1 MAVASFKSAQS
12 VVQLS
17 ESPVFHFQ
25 FSSISD
31 AVTNLARTSA
41 ERLDRRE
48 TLQKLFLEHFEMKP
62 IIDWQSDGVSLFR
75 EHSKCLKDLQFVY
88 KANTVIRGN
97 KPIGI
102 GYPLLFVNLADF
114 ANKWSL
120 PFEVEIVGKETDYVS
135 LAAKKFKEIC
145 QRREFQERLNI
156 NTADA
161 SFGCPKYLSPTSK
174 IKNLV
179 SITRL
184 RHGKK
189 VCFAERKATSGAPQI
204 YGEDWY
210 LREASGDWSLRRKEQ
225 TIIKYQRSIYEKE
238 PDEQTVVFTQTKK
251 GRELRIEIRRWNE
264 MLMHTSDG
272 YSMKEAEFD
281 MVSFRVLDRTTGE
294 RVFTEDVF
302 VSVIGRERK
311 RLKLKEVY
319 QRFRRR
325 FDAGSNESIFK
336 TSDVFGRL
344 SNAEKGKHRE
354 LGVDRPNSDVVVIR
368 SRR

>member
-1 MAVASFKSAQS
+1 M
-12 VVQLS
+12 
-17 ESPVFHFQ
+17 
-25 FSSISD
+25 
-31 AVTNLARTSA
+31 
-41 ERLDRRE
+41 
-48 TLQKLFLEHFEMKP
+48 
-62 IIDWQSDGVSLFR
+62 
-75 EHSKCLKDLQFVY
+75 
-88 KANTVIRGN
+88 
-97 KPIGI
+97 
-102 GYPLLFVNLADF
+102 
-114 ANKWSL
+114 
-120 PFEVEIVGKETDYVS
+120 
-135 LAAKKFKEIC
+135 
-145 QRREFQERLNI
+145 
-156 NTADA
+156 
-161 SFGCPKYLSPTSK
+161 
-174 IKNLV
+174 

-210 LREASGDWSLRRKEQ
+210 LRAASGDWSLKRKEQ

-281 MVSFRVLDRTTGE
+281 VVSFRVLDRTTGE

-302 VSVIGRERK
+302 VSVSGAERK